1 MRSLRI
7 KRLVL
12 CAVLTTVIVLLTLLL
27 KIPTLVGYVH
37 IGDAVV
43 CLAAVLLPAPY
54 AIAAAALGGAASDLL
69 GGFPLYA
76 AFTAVIKTCMT
87 LAFTSR
93 RGRILAK
100 RNVFAGILAAV
111 ITPVGYFTCDAIVYS
126 LMYGDSL
133 FSWKV
138 WSVALTCLPF
148 NTLQGIVSSVL
159 FFVAA
164 AALDGFRFKRRL
176 DNWMVR

>member
-12 CAVLTTVIVLLTLLL
+12 CAVLTTVILLLTLLL
-27 KIPTLVGYVH
+27 KIPTPVGYVH

-76 AFTAVIKTCMT
+76 GFTAVIKTCMT
-87 LAFTSR
+87 LAFTPK
-93 RGRILAK
+93 GERILVR
-100 RNVFAGILAAV
+100 RNVLASVLAAV
-111 ITPVGYFTCDAIVYS
+111 ITPVGYFSCDAIVYCLSGGYS
-126 LMYGDSL
+126 LL
-133 FSWKV
+133 EWEP

-148 NTLQGIVSSVL
+148 NALQGLVSGVL
-159 FFVAA
+159 FFAA
-164 AALDGFRFKRRL
+164 AVALDGFRFKRRL
-176 DNWMVR
+176 GNWMGR